1 MPNILNKMISFLENS
16 KKNQLEEA
24 QIKLADNIAVTKQE
38 REENT
43 RKRSKELEEL
53 RSANKNMQDKQRDM
67 GNN

>member
-1 MPNILNKMISFLENS
+1 MPEILNKMISFLENS

-24 QIKLADNIAVTKQE
+24 QIKSADNIAVTKQE

-43 RKRSKELEEL
+43 RKRAKELEEL
-53 RSANKNMQDKQRDM
+53 RSANKNMQDKKRDM

>member
-1 MPNILNKMISFLENS
+1 MISFLEKS
-16 KKNQLEEA
+16 KTNQLEEA
-24 QIKLADNIAVTKQE
+24 QIKSADNIAVTKQE

-43 RKRSKELEEL
+43 RKRATELEEL

>member
-1 MPNILNKMISFLENS
+1 VPNILNKMISFLENS

>member
-1 MPNILNKMISFLENS
+1 MPKLLNKMISFLENS
-16 KKNQLEEA
+16 KTNQVEEA
-24 QIKLADNIAVTKQE
+24 QIKSADNIAVTKQE

-43 RKRSKELEEL
+43 KKRAKELEEL

>member
-1 MPNILNKMISFLENS
+1 MISFLENS
-16 KKNQLEEA
+16 KTNQLEEA
-24 QIKLADNIAVTKQE
+24 QIKSAGNIAVTKQE

-43 RKRSKELEEL
+43 RQRAKELEEL

>member
-1 MPNILNKMISFLENS
+1 MPKLLNKMISFLENS
-16 KKNQLEEA
+16 KTNKVEES
-24 QIKLADNIAVTKQE
+24 QIKSADNIAVTKQE

-43 RKRSKELEEL
+43 KKRAKELEEL

>member
-1 MPNILNKMISFLENS
+1 MISFLENS

-53 RSANKNMQDKQRDM
+53 RSENKNMQDKQRDM

>member
-1 MPNILNKMISFLENS
+1 VPKLLNKMISFLENS
-16 KKNQLEEA
+16 KTNKVEES
-24 QIKLADNIAVTKQE
+24 QIKSADNIAVTKQE

-43 RKRSKELEEL
+43 KKRAKELEEL

>member
-1 MPNILNKMISFLENS
+1 VPNILNKMISFLENS

-53 RSANKNMQDKQRDM
+53 RSENKNMQDKQRDM

>member
-16 KKNQLEEA
+16 KTNQLEEA
-24 QIKLADNIAVTKQE
+24 QIKSADNIAVTKQE

-43 RKRSKELEEL
+43 RKRAKELEEL
-53 RSANKNMQDKQRDM
+53 RIANKNMQDKQRDM

>member
-1 MPNILNKMISFLENS
+1 MISFLENS

>member
-1 MPNILNKMISFLENS
+1 MISFLENS
-16 KKNQLEEA
+16 KTNQVEEA
-24 QIKLADNIAVTKQE
+24 QIKSADNIAVTKQE

-43 RKRSKELEEL
+43 RQRAKELEEL

>member
-1 MPNILNKMISFLENS
+1 MISFLENS
-16 KKNQLEEA
+16 KTNQFEEA
-24 QIKLADNIAVTKQE
+24 QIKSADNIAVTKQE

-43 RKRSKELEEL
+43 RKRAKELEEL

>member
-1 MPNILNKMISFLENS
+1 MISFLENS
-16 KKNQLEEA
+16 KTNKVEES
-24 QIKLADNIAVTKQE
+24 QIKSADNIAVTKQE

-43 RKRSKELEEL
+43 KKRAKELEEL

>member
-1 MPNILNKMISFLENS
+1 MPKLLNKMISFLENS
-16 KKNQLEEA
+16 KTNQLEEA
-24 QIKLADNIAVTKQE
+24 QIKSADNIAVTKQE

-43 RKRSKELEEL
+43 RQRAKELEEL